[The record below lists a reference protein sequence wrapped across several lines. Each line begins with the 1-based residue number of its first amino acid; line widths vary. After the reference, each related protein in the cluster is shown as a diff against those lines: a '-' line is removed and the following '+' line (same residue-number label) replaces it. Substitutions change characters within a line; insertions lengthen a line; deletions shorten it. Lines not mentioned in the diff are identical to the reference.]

1 MPNLQRQVPSN
12 AYKMVGVRGA
22 SLGMGF
28 RVPFAIQQQGR
39 RSAAGLKLILA
50 CALFLL
56 SACNRSPQAN
66 ASPGPVDTPNAESR
80 AEARLPELPDCDL
93 PPKKLEAPKESG
105 HHRVMLTWNPSNSSS
120 GLNDQSVG
128 YCLYRSGDSITAH
141 DLDHCLNCGRVN
153 RRPITGTG
161 CLDIQVRDGATYY
174 YVAGATR
181 FGSRV
186 IQLSNM
192 TTAFIPST
200 TPSKQP
206 ESGYPLCQAESP
218 SPAPAPAA
226 KP

>member
-1 MPNLQRQVPSN
+1 
-12 AYKMVGVRGA
+12 
-22 SLGMGF
+22 MGF
-28 RVPFAIQQQGR
+28 RVPFDIEQQVR
-39 RSAAGLKLILA
+39 RRAAGLKLILA
-50 CALFLL
+50 CALFLV
-56 SACNRSPQAN
+56 SACNRSPQAK

-80 AEARLPELPDCDL
+80 AEARLPDLPDCDL

-105 HHRVMLTWNPSNSSS
+105 HHRVMLTWNPSTSSS

-128 YCLYRSGDSITAH
+128 YCVYRSGDAITAH

-153 RRPITGTG
+153 RRPIIGTG
-161 CLDIQVRDGATYY
+161 CLDTQVKDGATYY
-174 YVAGATR
+174 YVAGATT

-200 TPSKQP
+200 AQSKQP
-206 ESGYPLCQAESP
+206 QSGYPQCQLESP
-218 SPAPAPAA
+218 SPVPVPAA

>member
-1 MPNLQRQVPSN
+1 MC
-12 AYKMVGVRGA
+12 
-22 SLGMGF
+22 F
-28 RVPFAIQQQGR
+28 RVASTAKRQIQT
-39 RSAAGLKLILA
+39 SAAVLKAILV
-50 CALFLL
+50 CTLCLL
-56 SACNRSPQAN
+56 SACNRSPQAS
-66 ASPGPVDTPNAESR
+66 ASHGPVDTRIAEPW
-80 AEARLPELPDCDL
+80 AEAHVPELPDCDL
-93 PPKKLEAPKESG
+93 PPNNLEAPKESG
-105 HHRVMLTWNPSNSSS
+105 HHRVVLTWNPSSSSS

-153 RRPITGTG
+153 RRPIIGTG
-161 CLDIQVRDGATYY
+161 CLDTQVKDGATYY

-200 TPSKQP
+200 AQSKQP
-206 ESGYPLCQAESP
+206 ESGYPLCQVESSSP
-218 SPAPAPAA
+218 VPVPAP